1 MKASSTVADALDAAA
16 GSFEVA
22 VERTGDLAADFLESA
37 GHAAQAALRGGNL
50 GVWSGRVVAATTDL
64 AAAVTK
70 GGFGTVAGGAAGL
83 LRILAAIP
91 LLDARRLAAGFVDAG
106 SSAGGAVILVAGK
119 FVSLIQRLLLLEIDE
134 RPLTDEERDLL
145 SRIFTDSVLLDNVRI
160 VEGRCGVFGLSRRPF
175 AMGNTIY
182 FKKMDPRVRPDILVH
197 ECVHVWQYQ
206 NVGARYAAQALMSQA
221 IYGRG
226 AYDWRAELGRGAAS
240 WKEFNKEAQAQLI
253 QDIWSRSGISSGEV
267 EADKSRPFTRAAA
280 TRATGDAGESRGTG
294 LTAVSKFVV
303 GERDYTELAL
313 DSIAALRSRGSVRLR
328 NTELEQTPHGGSSP

>member
-1 MKASSTVADALDAAA
+1 MGRWVNASCTVADALDAAA
-16 GSFEVA
+16 GSFESA
-22 VERTGDLAADFLESA
+22 VERTGDRAADFLESA
-37 GHAAQAALRGGNL
+37 GHAAQAVFRGGNL
-50 GVWSGRVVAATTDL
+50 GVWSGRVVAGTTDL

-83 LRILAAIP
+83 LRLLAAIP

-119 FVSLIQRLLLLEIDE
+119 FVSLIQRLLLLEMGE

-182 FKKMDPRVRPDILVH
+182 FKKMDPRIRPDILVH

-206 NVGARYAAQALMSQA
+206 NVGTRYAAQALMAQA

-240 WKEFNKEAQAQLI
+240 WEEFNKEAQAQLI
-253 QDIWSRSGISSGEV
+253 QDIWSRSGISSGDAEI
-267 EADKSRPFTRAAA
+267 ERSRAFTRAVD
-280 TRATGDAGESRGTG
+280 TRVTGSAGASRGTG

-303 GERDYTELAL
+303 GGRDYTELARA
-313 DSIAALRSRGSVRLR
+313 SIAALRGRGSVRLR
-328 NTELEQTPHGGSSP
+328 KAELE